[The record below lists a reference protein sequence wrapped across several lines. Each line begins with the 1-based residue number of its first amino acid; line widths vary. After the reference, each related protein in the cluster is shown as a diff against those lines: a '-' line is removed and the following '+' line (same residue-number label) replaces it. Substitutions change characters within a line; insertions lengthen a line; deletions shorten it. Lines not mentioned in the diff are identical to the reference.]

1 MREIILAFEIEIA
14 WRCCSQRVNHG
25 VCTLDSTKIRINWW
39 RKARKQFFFPFRIPS
54 KRFPLEKKRIRHKIY
69 IKRAT
74 AGRRREPR
82 MADLWKK
89 KKKKKG
95 GSKWLDPRGLHKWKR
110 RKFHFARRSPFPS
123 KLSTRSTLTVLC
135 SLNRNIELR
144 AISVPRFHA
153 RFLVACVRKRLK
165 PSRRF
170 LIRKE
175 RKSCASLENIW
186 NEKKMYRW
194 FEDM

>member
-1 MREIILAFEIEIA
+1 MREIILAYEIEIA
-14 WRCCSQRVNHG
+14 WRRCSQRVNHG

-89 KKKKKG
+89 
-95 GSKWLDPRGLHKWKR
+95 
-110 RKFHFARRSPFPS
+110 RK
-123 KLSTRSTLTVLC
+123 
-135 SLNRNIELR
+135 
-144 AISVPRFHA
+144 
-153 RFLVACVRKRLK
+153 
-165 PSRRF
+165 
-170 LIRKE
+170 KE
-175 RKSCASLENIW
+175 RKEDQSGSILAGCISGKDGNFILPLSFSIQIIHALHANRPLLVKLEYRAACNQRASISRALS
-186 NEKKMYRW
+186 RSLR
-194 FEDM
+194 